1 MFPVRETLFVYLQI
15 FQFMQKRFS
24 VVLLKSAKDFIFGLD
39 LKTQTKIYFVLDKA
53 SYVNDPKLFK
63 KLQNEIWEFRIQ
75 VKSLQIRILAF
86 WDKRNEEHTLVISTH
101 GIIKKTER
109 VNKIEID
116 KAIND
121 RKQYFENQ

>member
-1 MFPVRETLFVYLQI
+1 
-15 FQFMQKRFS
+15 MQKRFS
-24 VVLLKSAKDFIFGLD
+24 VVLLKSARDFIFGLD
-39 LKTQTKIYFVLDKA
+39 IKTQTKIYSVLDKA

-63 KLQNEIWEFRIQ
+63 KIQNEIWEFRIQ
-75 VKSLQIRILAF
+75 AKSLQIRLLAF

-101 GIIKKTER
+101 GFVKKKDK
-109 VNKIEID
+109 VNKIEIN

>member
-1 MFPVRETLFVYLQI
+1 
-15 FQFMQKRFS
+15 MQKRFS

-39 LKTQTKIYFVLDKA
+39 LKTQTKIYSVLDRA
-53 SYVNDPKLFK
+53 SYVNDPILFK

-75 VKSLQIRILAF
+75 AKSLQIRLLAF

-101 GIIKKTER
+101 GFVKKKDK
-109 VNKIEID
+109 VNKNEID

-121 RKQYFENQ
+121 IKQYFENQ

>member
-1 MFPVRETLFVYLQI
+1 
-15 FQFMQKRFS
+15 MQKRFF
-24 VVLLKSAKDFIFGLD
+24 VVLLKSARDFIFGLD
-39 LKTQTKIYFVLDKA
+39 LKTQTKIYSVLDKA

-63 KLQNEIWEFRIQ
+63 KIHNEIWEFRIQ
-75 VKSLQIRILAF
+75 AKSLQIRLLAF

-101 GIIKKTER
+101 GFVKKKDK
-109 VNKIEID
+109 VNKNEID

>member
-1 MFPVRETLFVYLQI
+1 M
-15 FQFMQKRFS
+15 
-24 VVLLKSAKDFIFGLD
+24 VLLKSARDFIFGLD
-39 LKTQTKIYFVLDKA
+39 FKTQTKIYSVLDKA

-63 KLQNEIWEFRIQ
+63 KIQNEIWEFRIQ
-75 VKSLQIRILAF
+75 AKSLQIRLLAF

-101 GIIKKTER
+101 GFVKKKDK
-109 VNKIEID
+109 VNKNEID

>member
-1 MFPVRETLFVYLQI
+1 
-15 FQFMQKRFS
+15 MQKRFS

-53 SYVNDPKLFK
+53 SHVNDPKLFK

-75 VKSLQIRILAF
+75 AKSLQIRLLAF
-86 WDKRNEEHTLVISTH
+86 WDKRNEEQTLVISIH
-101 GIIKKTER
+101 GFIKKKEK
-109 VNKIEID
+109 VNQNEINT
-116 KAIND
+116 AIND

>member
-1 MFPVRETLFVYLQI
+1 
-15 FQFMQKRFS
+15 MQKRFS

-75 VKSLQIRILAF
+75 VKSLQIRLLAF
-86 WDKRNEEHTLVISTH
+86 WDKRNEEQTLVISTH
-101 GIIKKTER
+101 GFIKKTER
-109 VNKIEID
+109 VNKNEID
-116 KAIND
+116 KDIND

>member
-1 MFPVRETLFVYLQI
+1 
-15 FQFMQKRFS
+15 MQKRFS
-24 VVLLKSAKDFIFGLD
+24 VVLLKPAKDFIFGLD

-75 VKSLQIRILAF
+75 VKSLQIRLLAF
-86 WDKRNEEHTLVISTH
+86 WDKRNQEQTLVISTH
-101 GIIKKTER
+101 GFIKKTVR
-109 VNKIEID
+109 ISKIEFD

>member
-1 MFPVRETLFVYLQI
+1 
-15 FQFMQKRFS
+15 MQKRFS
-24 VVLLKSAKDFIFGLD
+24 VVLLKSARDFIFGLD
-39 LKTQTKIYFVLDKA
+39 LKTQTKIYSVLDKA

-63 KLQNEIWEFRIQ
+63 KIQNEIWEFRIQ
-75 VKSLQIRILAF
+75 AKSLQIRLLAF

-101 GIIKKTER
+101 GIVKKKDK
-109 VNKIEID
+109 VNKNEID

>member
-1 MFPVRETLFVYLQI
+1 MFPIRETFFVYLHI
-15 FQFMQKRFS
+15 FLFMQKRFS
-24 VVLLKSAKDFIFGLD
+24 VVLLKSARDFIFGLD
-39 LKTQTKIYFVLDKA
+39 LKTQTKIYSVLDKA

-63 KLQNEIWEFRIQ
+63 KIQNEIWEFRIQ
-75 VKSLQIRILAF
+75 AKSLQIRLLAF

-101 GIIKKTER
+101 GFVKKKDK
-109 VNKIEID
+109 VNKNEID